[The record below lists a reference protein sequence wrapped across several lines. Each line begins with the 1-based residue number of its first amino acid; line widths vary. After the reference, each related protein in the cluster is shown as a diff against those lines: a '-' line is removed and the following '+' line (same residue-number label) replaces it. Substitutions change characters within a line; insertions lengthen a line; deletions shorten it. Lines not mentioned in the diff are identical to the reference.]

1 MANEENLR
9 PIQKGQL
16 SSEEAKERGKNGGI
30 ASGIARRQK
39 ATMRETL
46 KMMLEDIPIDE
57 ENKNKLTNRE
67 LATLGLIKGARCG
80 NSTNYRT
87 MLEVIGE
94 LTSEGTTTT
103 PTLKIEINDNSKL
116 EKVLYE
122 ENRSGEDANK

>member
-1 MANEENLR
+1 VANEQNLR

-16 SSEEAKERGKNGGI
+16 SSEEAKARGRNGGI
-30 ASGIARRQK
+30 KSGEARREK

-80 NSTNYRT
+80 NSANYKT

-94 LTSEGTTTT
+94 LTSEATTT
-103 PTLKIEINDNSKL
+103 PVLKIEVSDNSKL

-122 ENRSGEDANK
+122 ENRSGEDVNK